1 MAHFEIKNLS
11 FSYPTAGDR
20 KALDDINLTIE
31 RGQYVT
37 FCGRSGCG
45 KTTLLRQLKSA
56 LAHTESEPERF
67 FLAGLRLGTSGCV
80 SRVLGSAMSCRTRIT
95 RS

>member
-11 FSYPTAGDR
+11 FSYPTAGGR
-20 KALDDINLTIE
+20 KALDDINLTMIQ

-56 LAHTESEPERF
+56 RAPHGKANRGDSL
-67 FLAGLRLGTSGCV
+67 
-80 SRVLGSAMSCRTRIT
+80 
-95 RS
+95 

>member
-37 FCGRSGCG
+37 FCVRMEKTEILKVRNG
-45 KTTLLRQLKSA
+45 KTQNKK
-56 LAHTESEPERF
+56 TEEFADETDDRKIGR
-67 FLAGLRLGTSGCV
+67 A
-80 SRVLGSAMSCRTRIT
+80 SCRERV
-95 RS
+95 

>member
-11 FSYPTAGDR
+11 FSYPTAGGR
-20 KALDDINLTIE
+20 KALDNINLTIE

-56 LAHTESEPERF
+56 LTPHGKRTGEILF
-67 FLAGLRLGTSGCV
+67 DGTLIGMLGCA
-80 SRVLGSAMSCRTRIT
+80 SRAPGSVMSCRIRIT